1 MKAGSNEAGSRG
13 ALRSKGQS
21 SSSLIG
27 SPLPLYNR
35 EENCRNCD
43 GPFSPGHQ
51 CGDVE
56 ETEPDDGSDSEEGE
70 SDEPPGDFDP
80 PPVLT
85 LLQTLSSLSDDDQ
98 KCAELSLQL

>member
-27 SPLPLYNR
+27 SPLPLYKR

-43 GPFSPGHQ
+43 GPFPPGHQ

-56 ETEPDDGSDSEEGE
+56 ETEPDDGSEKGE
-70 SDEPPGDFDP
+70 SDEPLGDFDRP
-80 PPVLT
+80 PDRR
-85 LLQTLSSLSDDDQ
+85 LL
-98 KCAELSLQL
+98 C

>member
-27 SPLPLYNR
+27 SPLPLYKR

-56 ETEPDDGSDSEEGE
+56 ETEPDDGSEEGE
-70 SDEPPGDFDP
+70 SDEPLGDFDRP
-80 PPVLT
+80 PDRR
-85 LLQTLSSLSDDDQ
+85 LL
-98 KCAELSLQL
+98 C